1 MARTIT
7 DRQAKAIAYAIA
19 DEIETKAQPLIA
31 KGMDRDKA
39 CMLVIAQMSGHL
51 TIARG

>member
-1 MARTIT
+1 MRTIT

-31 KGMDRDKA
+31 KGISRDKA
-39 CMLVIAQMSGHL
+39 CMLVMAQMAGRLSIVKG
-51 TIARG
+51 

>member
-1 MARTIT
+1 MT
-7 DRQAKAIAYAIA
+7 DREVRAMAYAIA

-39 CMLVIAQMSGHL
+39 MMLVISQMAGRL
-51 TIARG
+51 AIVRG